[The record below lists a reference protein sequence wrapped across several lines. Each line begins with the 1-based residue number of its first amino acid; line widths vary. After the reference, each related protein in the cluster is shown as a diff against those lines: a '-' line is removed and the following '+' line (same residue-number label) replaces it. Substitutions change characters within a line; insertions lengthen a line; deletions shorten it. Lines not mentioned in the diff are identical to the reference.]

1 MEQETKKSSVWAGI
15 FKLIELMAATLA
27 GWFGGNVISF

>member
-1 MEQETKKSSVWAGI
+1 MEDKRNKSSVWAGI
-15 FKLIELMAATLA
+15 FKLIELLAATLA